1 MTKIVILGAGV
12 MGSAFSVPCNE
23 NSHETIIAGT
33 HLDNDFIDQ
42 INQNDNFHPVL
53 KTKLSNKTKF
63 IKQNEL
69 SDKKYNSPDLIV
81 IATNSKGLDWCSEQL
96 KKICLENKLPP
107 ILLLTK
113 GLNVHNNQYEL
124 LAEKLQRLLLQEDFD
139 NINISVVGGPCL
151 AGDLANKI
159 HSSVVIAN
167 KDLKI
172 AKWLQELLR
181 TNYYHIFIT
190 EDIIGVEVCAAI
202 KNIFSMIIGSS
213 KGLNFKDKNDNQNEM
228 NCFNTAAALFSQCF
242 YEMELFV
249 SFLKG
254 KKETVKGLAGIG
266 DLYVSAVGGRNSMMG
281 SYLGKGFLYSEVK
294 ENEMKNITVE
304 GADLAFKIY
313 SLINKDFNV
322 KQMPLMIS
330 MIDSIVNNKKINIE
344 WKYFN

>member
-1 MTKIVILGAGV
+1 MAKIIILGAGS
-12 MGSAFSVPCNE
+12 MGSAFSVPCIVN
-23 NSHETIIAGT
+23 NHETIVVGT
-33 HLDNDFIDQ
+33 NLDSNFIDH
-42 INQNDNFHPVL
+42 INQNDNFHPYL

-63 IKQNEL
+63 IKEKEL
-69 SDKKYNSPDLIV
+69 SDQEYKSSDLIV
-81 IATNSKGLDWCSEQL
+81 IVTNSTGIDWCVEKL
-96 KKICLENKLPP
+96 KRISIKNTLTPVLM
-107 ILLLTK
+107 LTK
-113 GLNVHNNQYEL
+113 GLNVHNNQYES
-124 LAEKLQRLLLQEDFD
+124 LAAKLERLLLQENIN

-151 AGDLANKI
+151 AKDLANKI

-190 EDIIGVEVCAAI
+190 DDIIGVEVCAAI

-213 KGLNFKDKNDNQNEM
+213 KGLNFIEKNNNQDEKNYL
-228 NCFNTAAALFSQCF
+228 NTAAALFSQCF
-242 YEMELFV
+242 YEMELFA

-254 KKETVKGLAGIG
+254 KKETVRGLAGIG
-266 DLYVSAVGGRNSMMG
+266 DLYVSTVGGRNSLMG

-313 SLINKDFNV
+313 SLINKDFKL
-322 KQMPLMIS
+322 KQMPLMIT
-330 MIDSIVNNKKINIE
+330 MIDSIVNNKKINIKWE
-344 WKYFN
+344 YFN